1 MAKVNKIQKTT
12 RKKLIL
18 IYVLVVVSI
27 GVTAPQL
34 KLK

>member
-27 GVTAPQL
+27 GVN
-34 KLK
+34 